1 MWVGEMVRI
10 NVLALAFFFIPLICL
25 DFFSPAE
32 FDSNSIMHRILC
44 SDLEI
49 VVTMTEIAAIVERF
63 VATHRG
69 DRVAIVGL
77 FLSTAEHILCTF

>member
-1 MWVGEMVRI
+1 MRVGEMVRI

-25 DFFSPAE
+25 DFFSRAE

-44 SDLEI
+44 SDLELL

-63 VATHRG
+63 VATHHG

-77 FLSTAEHILCTF
+77 FLSTAEHI

>member
-1 MWVGEMVRI
+1 MRVGEMVRI

-25 DFFSPAE
+25 DFFSRAE
-32 FDSNSIMHRILC
+32 FDSNSMHRILC
-44 SDLEI
+44 SDLELL

-63 VATHRG
+63 VATHHG

-77 FLSTAEHILCTF
+77 FLSTAEHI